1 METGED
7 AFSWSR
13 WRERGRSSAGQ
24 PPVGEVLGGDAH
36 LTLLKE
42 VERDENGV
50 GRCGRA

>member
-1 METGED
+1 METGGD

-24 PPVGEVLGGDAH
+24 PPVGEVLGEYAH